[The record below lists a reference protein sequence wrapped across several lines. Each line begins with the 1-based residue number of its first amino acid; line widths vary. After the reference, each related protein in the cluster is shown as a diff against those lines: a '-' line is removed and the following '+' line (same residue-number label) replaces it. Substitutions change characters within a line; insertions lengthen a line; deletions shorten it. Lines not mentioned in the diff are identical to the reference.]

1 MLDRL
6 YKSLLALFIITGILS
21 AEDAELPLRAAIA
34 SALEHNLDLRIATY
48 APVNALDSV
57 AIEEARFDPSL
68 FASTS
73 LQERKSAARSSAL
86 DDDVIPKSDNRRVRA
101 GIDKRFSTGATLTLD
116 SSTTRSY
123 SNNNAARNPDY
134 GSDVGLVIRQPL
146 LKDAWSTVNLAPL
159 ARAKVTAERS
169 LFELRSEVLDL
180 VLNTEIAYWNLAY
193 TRADKALIASSL
205 ALAEN
210 LLEENGER
218 ERLGL
223 VTSLEVLQ
231 AEAEFLNQQEA
242 IIQADRAIEDARDVL
257 RHAMGQTDFMQTI
270 SGDIL
275 VTSLPDRMEPLRP
288 IGEVVKDTVLSG
300 VDAKVQ
306 ERRVEVERINRILA
320 QDKTRPNLDLTAGV
334 TYLGR
339 DQDGNTAYRGA
350 YNADGHD
357 WTLGLEVRMPWGFR
371 DARARARQAERSL
384 ESATLQLYNIKQEK
398 ALAARKAWRSASAGF
413 KRIEV
418 TRASVVLNEEAF
430 EQERARY
437 GSGLVPYRSLLEAQ
451 RDYDRS
457 KSNYLQSII
466 ETLRATV
473 RLSRVDG
480 TLLARNGLDWN
491 AVEPYT
497 QLTAP
502 TVDLDS
508 VSAK

>member
-1 MLDRL
+1 MLYPKVKTR
-6 YKSLLALFIITGILS
+6 
-21 AEDAELPLRAAIA
+21 RAQ
-34 SALEHNLDLRIATY
+34 
-48 APVNALDSV
+48 V
-57 AIEEARFDPSL
+57 
-68 FASTS
+68 
-73 LQERKSAARSSAL
+73 
-86 DDDVIPKSDNRRVRA
+86 
-101 GIDKRFSTGATLTLD
+101 GIDKRFSTGATITLD
-116 SSTTRSY
+116 SSITRSS
-123 SNNNAARNPDY
+123 SNNNAVRNPDY
-134 GSDVGLVIRQPL
+134 GSNVGLLIRQPL

-169 LFELRSEVLDL
+169 LFELRSDVLDL
-180 VLNTEIAYWNLAY
+180 VLNTEIAYWNLVY
-193 TRADKALIASSL
+193 TRADKALTASSL
-205 ALAEN
+205 ALAKN

-223 VTSLEVLQ
+223 VTPLEVLQ

-242 IIQADRAIEDARDVL
+242 IIQADRAIEDAQDVL
-257 RHAMGQTDFMQTI
+257 RHAMGQTDFMETI
-270 SGDIL
+270 SGEIL

-288 IGEVVKDTVLSG
+288 LGDVVKDTVMSD

-320 QDKTRPNLDLTAGV
+320 QDETRPDLDLTAGV

-339 DQDGNTAYRGA
+339 DQDGNSAYRGA
-350 YNADGHD
+350 YNADGYD
-357 WTLGLEVRMPWGFR
+357 WSFGLEVRMPWGFG
-371 DARARARQAERSL
+371 DARARARQAERAL
-384 ESATLQLYNIKQEK
+384 ESATLQFYNIKQEK
-398 ALAARKAWRSASAGF
+398 ALAARKAWRSSSAGF

-418 TRASVVLNEEAF
+418 TRASVLLNEEAF

-437 GSGLVPYRSLLEAQ
+437 GSGLVSYRSLLEAQ
-451 RDYDRS
+451 RDYDRA
-457 KSNYLQSII
+457 KSNYLLSII

-502 TVDLDS
+502 SVDLDS

>member
-1 MLDRL
+1 MG
-6 YKSLLALFIITGILS
+6 LL
-21 AEDAELPLRAAIA
+21 
-34 SALEHNLDLRIATY
+34 
-48 APVNALDSV
+48 
-57 AIEEARFDPSL
+57 
-68 FASTS
+68 
-73 LQERKSAARSSAL
+73 
-86 DDDVIPKSDNRRVRA
+86 
-101 GIDKRFSTGATLTLD
+101 
-116 SSTTRSY
+116 
-123 SNNNAARNPDY
+123 
-134 GSDVGLVIRQPL
+134 IRQPL

-169 LFELRSEVLDL
+169 LFELRSDVLDL
-180 VLNTEIAYWNLAY
+180 ILNTEIAYWNLVY
-193 TRADKALIASSL
+193 TRADKALTASSM
-205 ALAEN
+205 ALAKN

-218 ERLGL
+218 KRLGL
-223 VTSLEVLQ
+223 VTPLEVLQ

-242 IIQADRAIEDARDVL
+242 IIQADRAIEDAQDVL
-257 RHAMGQTDFMQTI
+257 RHAMGQTDFMETI
-270 SGDIL
+270 SGEIL
-275 VTSLPDRMEPLRP
+275 VTSLPDKMEPPRP
-288 IGEVVKDTVLSG
+288 IGDVVKDTVISD

-306 ERRVEVERINRILA
+306 ERRIEVERINRILA
-320 QDKTRPNLDLTAGV
+320 QDETRPDLDLTAGV

-371 DARARARQAERSL
+371 DARARARQAERAL
-384 ESATLQLYNIKQEK
+384 ESATLQLYSIKQEK
-398 ALAARKAWRSASAGF
+398 ALAARNAWRSASAGF

-418 TRASVVLNEEAF
+418 TRASVLLNEEAF

-437 GSGLVPYRSLLEAQ
+437 GSGLVPYRSVLEAQ
-451 RDYDRS
+451 RDYDRA

-466 ETLRATV
+466 EALRATA

-491 AVEPYT
+491 AVEPFT